1 MKTLKS
7 TKLTALLISAVLIIA
22 AIAGITASAEEGEP
36 SLEIFSK
43 NLSYGGTISIAFA
56 VDAENIKAEDVE
68 LLIYTSEPTE
78 DSKASHTV
86 KTSETATVHEREAL
100 VFLTPGIASKDMT
113 KQIYVRAHAV
123 VDGVDVYSE
132 LERYSVAEYA
142 YDMQYR
148 SKINENFIKL
158 GAALLEVGEQI
169 QTLLPHNVDNSPLDF
184 YYGAAEG
191 GTVDGKY
198 TSGLFKAGETV
209 TLNYTGEI
217 PAGKIAVWNSEAG
230 TIANGATVKASAH
243 AVYTIE
249 FKNGYVPG
257 AYYNDESKV
266 GTRYGT
272 TKTVT
277 GSGSLLGIENNA
289 ISTFEEGTTYI
300 VETDFTYN
308 GGAYKSK
315 SPAFFGLQAT
325 GSIDNKNMFLGTYIY
340 QMDENAS
347 TVTLFGYEFLK
358 GVTYNIRMEYTV
370 GDGNYITGTA
380 DEAYAS
386 HTNYLKANFKFFVNG
401 TEVTI
406 GDDTSF
412 MIGEN
417 LRNNT
422 GADASFWGLGVKVR
436 NSSYAS
442 EDFSVS
448 FENTFIAPKVEIEQD
463 ESFKGY
469 FANTD
474 IAGIRLDFSSEDQMN
489 SVKTST
495 HSGSAKGSATITDGA
510 LNVSGNPTWFALAF
524 VTGDTKEYAAGTKY
538 VFEADITYNGGKA
551 LKSSDPNAA
560 FTGFYTNNPTDHKN
574 GNMFGYNY
582 LIYEDSSSVIDF
594 FGANI
599 EKGTKHK
606 VTIVYT
612 VGVKKAVEV
621 YVDCVKV
628 SDGQLTTNNLSDNV
642 FYGYG
647 FYFRGNSYTENLDV
661 TFDNV
666 FLGVIEAE

>member
-1 MKTLKS
+1 MKSLKS
-7 TKLTALLISAVLIIA
+7 TKLIVLIISIA
-22 AIAGITASAEEGEP
+22 LLAAGIIGISASAEDAP
-36 SLEIFSK
+36 SLEIYSK

-56 VDAENIKAEDVE
+56 VDAQNVDADAVE
-68 LLIYTSEPTE
+68 LLIYTSEPA
-78 DSKASHTV
+78 DGAAADYTV
-86 KTSETATVHEREAL
+86 STSTAATVHEREAL
-100 VFLTPGIASKDMT
+100 VFLTPGIAAKDMT

-123 VDGVDVYSE
+123 VNGADVYSE
-132 LERYSVAEYA
+132 TERYSVAEYA

-148 SKINENFIKL
+148 SKINESFIKL

-169 QTLLPHNVDNSPLDF
+169 QTLLPYNEDNSPADF
-184 YYGAAEG
+184 FYIAAEG

-198 TSGLFKAGETV
+198 GAGLLKKGETV

-230 TIANGATVKASAH
+230 SVTNGATVKASAH

-308 GGAYKSK
+308 GGAYKTN

-380 DEAYAS
+380 DEAYTS

-436 NSSYAS
+436 GSSYAS
-442 EDFSVS
+442 ADFSVS

-474 IAGIRLDFSSEDQMN
+474 IAGIRLDFSSEDQMS

-495 HSGSAKGSATITDGA
+495 HNDSAKGSATITDGA

-524 VTGDTKEYAAGTKY
+524 VTGDTTEYAAGTKY

-560 FTGFYTNNPTDHKN
+560 FTGFYTNNPTNLKN
-574 GNMFGYNY
+574 NGMFGYNY
-582 LIYEDSSSVIDF
+582 LKYEDSSSVIDL

-612 VGVKKAVEV
+612 VGVKNAVEV

-628 SDGQLTTNNLSDNV
+628 SDGQLTANNLSDNV

-647 FYFRGNSYTENLDV
+647 FYFRGSSYTENLDV